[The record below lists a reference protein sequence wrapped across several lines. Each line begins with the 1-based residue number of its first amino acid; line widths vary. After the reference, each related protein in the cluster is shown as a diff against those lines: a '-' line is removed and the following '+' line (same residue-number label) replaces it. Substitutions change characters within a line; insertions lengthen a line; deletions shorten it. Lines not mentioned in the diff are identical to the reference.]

1 MSDAI
6 RSIGQLQS
14 SAQARSM
21 LSSPTQ
27 PGYGAEIGSFKDTLA
42 DALGDV
48 QGIQDDA
55 TDAVD
60 AFLRGEPVELH
71 DVMAAVEEA
80 GLALEMLI
88 EVRNKFV
95 EAYRTVVSMQ

>member
-1 MSDAI
+1 MTDGI

-14 SAQARSM
+14 QMQLRHPLAA
-21 LSSPTQ
+21 P
-27 PGYGAEIGSFKDTLA
+27 PAGYGQEVRSFKDTLS

-48 QGIQDDA
+48 QELQDDA
-55 TDAVD
+55 TDAID
-60 AFLRGEPVELH
+60 AYMRGEPVEVH
-71 DVMAAVEEA
+71 DLMAAVEEA

-95 EAYRTVVSMQ
+95 EAYRSVVNMQ

>member
-14 SAQARSM
+14 SMQARQA
-21 LSSPTQ
+21 LSRPTDV
-27 PGYGAEIGSFKDTLA
+27 GYGQEVGSFKDTLA

-48 QGIQDDA
+48 QEIQDDA

-88 EVRNKFV
+88 EVRNSFV
-95 EAYRTVVSMQ
+95 DAYRTVVSMQ